1 MPLLLA
7 ADVTPSPPAPPL
19 ASWKG
24 DGLAAGTLTTSS
36 VGTGDTAFTSIAG
49 GAGITVESSGATP
62 PRVAMAAATAN
73 IYCGW
78 GSTVLGT
85 ISEYTATALFELA
98 SIGSASWAI
107 ITGSVGATVQWRV
120 ELGGTAASPPGQLR
134 LRNATA
140 QVAASS
146 QGLVAGVLYRLRV
159 SVTAGVA
166 TVTVTNAATGAAVAG
181 PISAT
186 ITGTSID
193 NVRFGNFT
201 TSTTGPV
208 MYWDEMSVTAVAPV
222 TASRGT
228 SWATNETLTSVAASR
243 VTGWAALGKVSRL
256 RSAVWVTD
264 ATAPPVTATRGTTWE
279 ILSTVGS
286 PRTTTWQVLLPPV
299 TAAVETAWS
308 ALSRV
313 ARYRTANWQVLNTY
327 GVSTS
332 VGTSWDTLSK
342 ASRYRTANWATT
354 GVMSATRGATWATI
368 GRVNRTWESYWAVYP
383 IPTETQPTSASIS
396 TSWQVLRNPVIPP
409 LPVVPRRVASG
420 FLVVVRNANLQRVGA
435 VAVTSLTFTPR
446 YNDVGD
452 WSLTCSADA
461 PTAEALYAPGA
472 GVLIYRS
479 EEMGI
484 PLMTGPVRS
493 RQRKLTDR
501 GYELVISGP
510 DDNVWIADR
519 LAYQMPDRLATSQG
533 NPSTGSKSHDRRTG
547 PAEVVIKGYVDANVG
562 QAAMTDRRKLTVAA
576 VAATP
581 RGSNVSGVARMTPLL
596 DLISGLAATGGL
608 GWRVQQSG
616 TTLAFDVYEPADR
629 RGTARFSTL
638 LGNLESFQLDESAP
652 TTSCVVA
659 GGRGELTSRVFRAQ
673 VDSEALTAWPG
684 TRVERF
690 IDQRQAEDNAGGD
703 AEIDQAI
710 AEELVN
716 GGPTTALAITTR
728 DTNQLQFGRD
738 YYIGDRV
745 TVEPREGQKI
755 TDILREI
762 TITWTASDGQ
772 KAISRVGSAT
782 TTGTP
787 RLLRLVRKLTAKQN
801 GTSTVS

>member
-1 MPLLLA
+1 VALLLLA
-7 ADVTPSPPAPPL
+7 SDSSPQPDPPL
-19 ASWKG
+19 ASW
-24 DGLAAGTLTTSS
+24 DGAGLTAGTLTTSS

-166 TVTVTNAATGAAVAG
+166 TVSVTNAATGAAVAG

-208 MYWDEMSVTAVAPV
+208 MYWDAMRVGATIPV
-222 TASRGT
+222 TASRATTWSVSQQLNQVVTSRST
-228 SWATNETLTSVAASR
+228 SWDSLARASKYRTLSWGVTAQVAA
-243 VTGWAALGKVSRL
+243 
-256 RSAVWVTD
+256 
-264 ATAPPVTATRGTTWE
+264 E
-279 ILSTVGS
+279 
-286 PRTTTWQVLLPPV
+286 RTTTWSVLLPPV
-299 TAAVETAWS
+299 IAARETSWAS
-308 ALSRV
+308 LQRV
-313 ARYRTANWQVLNTY
+313 SKWRTVTWQVFSGSSVATSIDTSWASLQRVSKWRTTSWSSLAP
-327 GVSTS
+327 VTSSRSTS
-332 VGTSWDTLSK
+332 WQV
-342 ASRYRTANWATT
+342 
-354 GVMSATRGATWATI
+354 I
-368 GRVNRTWESYWAVYP
+368 GRVTRTWETYWGVDP
-383 IPTETQPTSASIS
+383 GPTETQPVSTSAA
-396 TSWQVLRNPVIPP
+396 TSWQVQVNPLIPP